1 MTSFLTSKFAILI
14 SVLLSC
20 ILLSACSQEPT
31 PSSSKHTSTQTN
43 VPISTSTKKENFF
56 TYLLPMIRQVNT
68 DVRKQRAQLLSLEDD
83 INDLTRSQ
91 KKILEAFS
99 KTYRIDQ
106 SLSDSIKLQQ
116 LSIKINTI
124 PASLILAQA
133 ANESAWGTSRFAK
146 EGNNFFGQWCFTK
159 GCGLVPNK
167 RLSGALH
174 EVARFDSPLDSIRSY
189 VLNLNR
195 HPSYE
200 LLRTLRT
207 QAIQNGKPITGELLA
222 GGLIEYSAR
231 KEEYVTEIQNMIRFN
246 QLERFNLQ
254 Q

>member
-1 MTSFLTSKFAILI
+1 MIPILTSKFTLLI
-14 SVLLSC
+14 SALLSC

-31 PSSSKHTSTQTN
+31 PSSKKTSTHTDA
-43 VPISTSTKKENFF
+43 PMSTSAKKENFF

-83 INDLTRSQ
+83 MNDLTRSQ
-91 KKILEAFS
+91 KKILKALS

-106 SLSDSIKLQQ
+106 SLSDSMKIQQ
-116 LSIKINTI
+116 LRLKINTI

-167 RLSGALH
+167 RPSGALH
-174 EVARFDSPLDSIRSY
+174 EVARFDTPLDSIRSY

-200 LLRTLRT
+200 LLRTLRAQT
-207 QAIQNGKPITGELLA
+207 IEKGHPITGELLA

-231 KEEYVTEIQNMIRFN
+231 KEEYVTEIQKMIRFN